1 MSAARC
7 PSVSAGSSIGFTPM
21 TTSRVFRS
29 VYALPADGLKRTAYR
44 CFPPLSA
51 VTIGTACAQT
61 FPLKPIRAFTAEAG
75 GDYGPGFVHAGR
87 AALVAGDFAAVNRW
101 LGRPYTLQETVVT
114 GEARG
119 RTIGFPTANL
129 PVTDDTNRR
138 VKYVESKGLLY
149 VGTGVSGGEEGAR
162 FGPAL
167 MPGGDPAAYKEL
179 EPIWNAVAA
188 KVDAK
193 TGRPLSGA
201 APGKPIVGG
210 VPCATYIGENGAGHY
225 VKMVHNGIE
234 YSMMQGYAE
243 GFELMSKSDYNLDL
257 GRVADL
263 WMHGSVVR
271 SWLLE
276 LAVDALKDDPKLDKL
291 KGFVQDSGEGRWMI
305 ADAIEKDVPVPT
317 LTTALFTRFRS
328 RQDQS
333 FAEKMLAA
341 LRNAF
346 GGHAV
351 RR

>member
-1 MSAARC
+1 MELGFIGLGKMGLNMVTRLRKDNHRVVVFDRSTEQIKQAESQGCVAASSLPDLIGKLAAPRTVWVMV
-7 PSVSAGSSIGFTPM
+7 PSGAPTEETVQAVAALLQPGDTVIDGGNTRFHDDVRRAADLKHKQLHYIDVG
-21 TTSRVFRS
+21 TSGGIW
-29 VYALPADGLKRTAYR
+29 GLK
-44 CFPPLSA
+44 
-51 VTIGTACAQT
+51 
-61 FPLKPIRAFTAEAG
+61 
-75 GDYGPGFVHAGR
+75 
-87 AALVAGDFAAVNRW
+87 
-101 LGRPYTLQETVVT
+101 
-114 GEARG
+114 
-119 RTIGFPTANL
+119 
-129 PVTDDTNRR
+129 
-138 VKYVESKGLLY
+138 
-149 VGTGVSGGEEGAR
+149 VGYCLMIGGEEAPVKR
-162 FGPAL
+162 L
-167 MPGGDPAAYKEL
+167 T
-179 EPIWNAVAA
+179 PIF
-188 KVDAK
+188 
-193 TGRPLSGA
+193 TTL
-201 APGKPIVGG
+201 APENGWAHVGG
-210 VPCATYIGENGAGHY
+210 HGAGHY